1 MTNIIDRINE
11 YLSDVLLF
19 GDYKD
24 KKEVINKLIVNTKII
39 IGVCITEFI
48 YYFYSVFK
56 NNNAYYSYMDICYT
70 MCIISAFRILYLL
83 HILKKL

>member
-1 MTNIIDRINE
+1 MINKISKC
-11 YLSDVLLF
+11 LSNVLF
-19 GDYKD
+19 RKEYKD
-24 KKEVINKLIVNTKII
+24 KTEVIDTLITDVKII

-70 MCIISAFRILYLL
+70 MCIICACRALYLL
-83 HILKKL
+83 HVLKKM

>member
-1 MTNIIDRINE
+1 MINKISKR
-11 YLSDVLLF
+11 LSNVLF
-19 GDYKD
+19 RKEYKD
-24 KKEVINKLIVNTKII
+24 KTEVIDILIADVKII

-70 MCIISAFRILYLL
+70 MCIICACRALYLL
-83 HILKKL
+83 HVLKKM

>member
-70 MCIISAFRILYLL
+70 MCIICACRALYLL
-83 HILKKL
+83 HVLKKM